1 MDRAVGTAVH
11 STDPPRSNGSAR
23 RNIAR
28 AATRG
33 RRGRGRHVGCIAA
46 SGPLISGTKWIVA
59 GLILVT
65 PPLSISAQNRW
76 SRQVHDQLQRALT
89 VAHAQVAE
97 SALLHVA
104 ESALLHKEG
113 TLNQEESASFT
124 VTLREGVSYSIL
136 GVCDEDCARLRLV
149 LATLANSELAL
160 DRTSE
165 NFPVLQF
172 TPSVTAQY
180 RIRVGMEECRV
191 NPCWY
196 GAGVIRS
203 RGAKP

>member
-1 MDRAVGTAVH
+1 MTSCGKW
-11 STDPPRSNGSAR
+11 
-23 RNIAR
+23 
-28 AATRG
+28 AA
-33 RRGRGRHVGCIAA
+33 
-46 SGPLISGTKWIVA
+46 A

-65 PPLSISAQNRW
+65 IPTSMSAQNRW
-76 SRQVHDQLQRALT
+76 ARQVHNQLQRALS
-89 VAHAQVAE
+89 VAHSQIGE
-97 SALLHVA
+97 SALLN
-104 ESALLHKEG
+104 KEG

-124 VTLREGVSYSIL
+124 ITLREGVSYSIL
-136 GVCDEDCARLRLV
+136 GICDEDCSRLRLV
-149 LATLANSELAL
+149 LATLANSDLAL

-172 TPSVTAQY
+172 TPRVTAQY

>member
-1 MDRAVGTAVH
+1 MI
-11 STDPPRSNGSAR
+11 SA
-23 RNIAR
+23 
-28 AATRG
+28 
-33 RRGRGRHVGCIAA
+33 
-46 SGPLISGTKWIVA
+46 TKWIVA
-59 GLILVT
+59 GSILVT
-65 PPLSISAQNRW
+65 LPLSMSAQNRW
-76 SRQVHDQLQRALT
+76 SRHVHDQLQRAIN
-89 VAHAQVAE
+89 VAHAQAAE
-97 SALLHVA
+97 SALLQ
-104 ESALLHKEG
+104 KEG

-165 NFPVLQF
+165 SFPVLQF

>member
-1 MDRAVGTAVH
+1 M
-11 STDPPRSNGSAR
+11 
-23 RNIAR
+23 
-28 AATRG
+28 
-33 RRGRGRHVGCIAA
+33 
-46 SGPLISGTKWIVA
+46 ISGTKWLAA
-59 GLILVT
+59 GLVLVPIPT
-65 PPLSISAQNRW
+65 SMSAQNRW
-76 SRQVHDQLQRALT
+76 ARQVHDQLQRALD

-97 SALLHVA
+97 SALLN
-104 ESALLHKEG
+104 KEG
-113 TLNQEESASFT
+113 TLNQEESASFI
-124 VTLREGVSYSIL
+124 VTLREGVSYAIL
-136 GVCDEDCARLRLV
+136 GICDEDCSRLRLV

-165 NFPVLQF
+165 NFPVVQF